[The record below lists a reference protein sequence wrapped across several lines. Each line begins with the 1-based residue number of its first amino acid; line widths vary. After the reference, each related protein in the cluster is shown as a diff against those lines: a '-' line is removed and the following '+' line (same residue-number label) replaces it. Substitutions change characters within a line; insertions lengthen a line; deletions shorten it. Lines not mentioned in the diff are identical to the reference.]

1 MANRVLCKSPI
12 PEAHIIFLIPV
23 AFRAWA
29 FHADQE
35 NSLMLPL
42 ALIPATEML
51 TGLAVSAIA
60 SKVMPE
66 RIIIDIKFKD

>member
-1 MANRVLCKSPI
+1 
-12 PEAHIIFLIPV
+12 
-23 AFRAWA
+23 
-29 FHADQE
+29 
-35 NSLMLPL
+35 MLPL